1 VYVCV
6 GCGCVYVGEVCVRGE
21 RVVVFV
27 VYVCVCVCVWKE
39 CE

>member
-21 RVVVFV
+21 RVVV
-27 VYVCVCVCVWKE
+27 CVCGVFCQ
-39 CE
+39 